1 MKTQTQ
7 FQIQVQVQVQVR
19 LDSVQK
25 LKLLNYKRPKEKP
38 GSESPLLPVEQEK
51 VLAL

>member
-1 MKTQTQ
+1 VKTQTQTQ
-7 FQIQVQVQVQVR
+7 FQIQLQVQVR

-25 LKLLNYKRPKEKP
+25 LELLNFKRPKEKP
-38 GSESPLLPVEQEK
+38 GSESPPLPVEQEK